1 MRAYCGAVLVSL
13 TLATT
18 VSAQSVHLSLA
29 EALARARDESPAVL
43 IALARIDE
51 SRARLVGARLRF
63 RENPSLDVASGPR
76 RTEAGTRLD
85 LEVGFSQRFETGGQ
99 RAVRI
104 AGAEADIQSA
114 VATGD
119 DARHE
124 ALARVGT
131 IFYRVAHAQSRWTL
145 LQSAEQAAA
154 EVVRIATLR
163 YEAGDIAVLDVNL
176 GRSAL
181 ARARSATTAQAAERT
196 LLVAELG
203 RLIAV
208 PAGTDIVVTAA
219 LSEARSAELDRLL
232 ASTETRADIRALIA
246 SLAEAN
252 ADVRLGAAGRRPD
265 VSLGGRVKQEGGDHA
280 VIAGLSIALP
290 TFDSGQELRAAGSAR
305 GARIRQ
311 EIEAVRATAISEV
324 RALHE
329 AYGTRRAAAE
339 VFEQE
344 ALPLAIESEQLAQRS
359 FEEGQLSL
367 ADLLVIRRE
376 LMDTRL
382 EHLDRLLDAAE
393 TAIARDAAAGVL
405 Q

>member
-114 VATGD
+114 VAIGD
-119 DARHE
+119 DARRE
-124 ALARVGT
+124 ALALVGT
-131 IFYRVAHAQSRWTL
+131 VFYRVAHAQSRWTL

-176 GRSAL
+176 GRAAL

-208 PAGTDIVVTAA
+208 PVGTDIVATVS
-219 LSEARSAELDRLL
+219 LSDARSAELDRLL
-232 ASTETRADIRALIA
+232 ASTETRADIRALTA
-246 SLAEAN
+246 SVAEAN
-252 ADVRLGAAGRRPD
+252 AEVRLGAAGRRPD

-280 VIAGLSIALP
+280 VIAGLSISLP
-290 TFDSGQELRAAGSAR
+290 AFDSGQERRAAGSAR
-305 GARIRQ
+305 GTRIRQ
-311 EIEAVRATAISEV
+311 EIEAVRAAAISEV

-329 AYGTRRAAAE
+329 AYGIRRAAAE